1 MLAPLLVQARQS
13 AQLGSLEQR
22 FLLQTRSLAFVDLI
36 SVLPLQKR
44 TRFLSQES
52 VSYLGTAVRG
62 MCKGYCG
69 PVFDIYIYILYL
81 TSTAPPSLAH
91 I

>member
-36 SVLPLQKR
+36 SVLPRPKKDPFFGALELVSRAEVCKR
-44 TRFLSQES
+44 
-52 VSYLGTAVRG
+52 
-62 MCKGYCG
+62 YCG
-69 PVFDIYIYILYL
+69 PMFDIYIYVFYL
-81 TSTAPPSLAH
+81 TSTAPQSVGERVDF
-91 I
+91 